1 LEDDYGCCM
10 TVKNPLP
17 ASSVASRDPSESQ
30 PIPQTTKPIAY
41 CTHSRMST
49 LAIPPSPHVPGAM
62 SNRRMPLAN
71 LNNAT
76 NSPLRATAVGGKRQR
91 SHASEQRDV
100 FYGQPAQKKQI
111 IEVDD
116 AEARRHGLVRRTG
129 APQTALTRKLEAAR
143 ETKVAPRQVQRTQN
157 DLDTIRQW
165 QKHYRRLFPQFVFYF
180 DNVSSVTKD
189 KIMSKAQVLGS
200 VCRTPSSS
208 MMHL

>member
-1 LEDDYGCCM
+1 
-10 TVKNPLP
+10 
-17 ASSVASRDPSESQ
+17 
-30 PIPQTTKPIAY
+30 
-41 CTHSRMST
+41 MSA
-49 LAIPPSPHVPGAM
+49 LAIPPSPHVAGAM

-76 NSPLRATAVGGKRQR
+76 NSPLRAAAVGGKRQR

-100 FYGQPAQKKQI
+100 FYGQPAQKKHI

-180 DNVSSVTKD
+180 DNVSSGTKD
-189 KIMSKAQVLGS
+189 KIMGKAQILGS
-200 VCRTPSSS
+200 VC
-208 MMHL
+208 